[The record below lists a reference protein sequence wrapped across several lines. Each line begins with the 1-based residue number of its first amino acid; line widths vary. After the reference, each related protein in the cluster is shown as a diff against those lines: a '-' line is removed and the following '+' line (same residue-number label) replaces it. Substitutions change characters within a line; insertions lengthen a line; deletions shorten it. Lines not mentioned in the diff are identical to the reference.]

1 MLLGL
6 LERLHR
12 NPPAGVAFI
21 LFVQR
26 FDVAYAAFSQHFYAQ
41 FFSQIKIIVIER
53 IFGAV
58 AAAHHAAAA
67 ADAGRT
73 RGALACEI
81 RVALLLRLRMFV
93 IRTEIH
99 RHAGAVKAAAH
110 ARFIGQFFQHMVGIG
125 QQRIGGYAEHF
136 FRRAVMLGH
145 FSRPIAQERPSA
157 AAPHFFRRHEQ
168 GVGINHRAAAHR
180 IAVQHQHMPKQP
192 QRKKAAAK
200 KRGQPQKTA
209 QIAGAFRHIARRK
222 PAPLLHHQHTVAF
235 LRQPQSRHAAAEAG
249 ADNQIIGVKRS
260 HIRLYFLVFTR
271 FQTA

>member
-1 MLLGL
+1 MNARADGNAARKIGAAAGKAHADQRFGIGKHIAPQSRRKIGQHTFFFHVKQQSLRAQAAGGHDYILRGEMLLGL

-12 NPPAGVAFI
+12 HPPAGVAFI

-26 FDVAYAAFSQHFYAQ
+26 FDAAYAAFRQHFRAQ
-41 FFSQIKIIVIER
+41 LFSQIKIVVIER

-73 RGALACEI
+73 RGAFACEI

-136 FRRAVMLGH
+136 FRRAVMPGH

-157 AAPHFFRRHEQ
+157 ATPHFFRRHEQ
-168 GVGINHRAAAHR
+168 GVGINHRPAAHR

-200 KRGQPQKTA
+200 K
-209 QIAGAFRHIARRK
+209 
-222 PAPLLHHQHTVAF
+222 
-235 LRQPQSRHAAAEAG
+235 
-249 ADNQIIGVKRS
+249 
-260 HIRLYFLVFTR
+260 
-271 FQTA
+271 